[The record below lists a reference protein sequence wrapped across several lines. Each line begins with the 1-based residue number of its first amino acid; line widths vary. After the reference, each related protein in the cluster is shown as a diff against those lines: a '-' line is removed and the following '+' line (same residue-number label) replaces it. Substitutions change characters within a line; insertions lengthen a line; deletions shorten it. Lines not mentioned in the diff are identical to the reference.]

1 MQVAT
6 GKQLHEAKITESIN
20 HGLVGPEFKSWGLP
34 FSKDMTLDEMFIL
47 SGLGF
52 LI

>member
-20 HGLVGPEFKSWGLP
+20 HGFVGPEFKSWGLP
-34 FSKDMTLDEMFIL
+34 FPKDMTLDEMFIL